1 MTRKHEYQVKQN
13 LLSDY
18 KSQLKQA
25 ENMVTENKN
34 QFINFIRVFT
44 GEEPK
49 KTDLDKT
56 REIYKKYPTI
66 LDSYTKMLNRQRDLN
81 NRIFFLTK
89 KVYNLS
95 H

>member
-13 LLSDY
+13 LLNEY

-34 QFINFIRVFT
+34 KFINFLRVYT

-49 KTDLDKT
+49 KDLDKT

-66 LDSYTKMLNRQRDLN
+66 LDYHTKMLNRQRDLN
-81 NRIFFLTK
+81 NRIFFLIK
-89 KVYNLS
+89 KVHNLS
-95 H
+95 K

>member
-18 KSQLKQA
+18 KSQLKHA

-34 QFINFIRVFT
+34 HFIIVFT

-66 LDSYTKMLNRQRDLN
+66 LDSYSKMLNRQRDLN